1 MSEQLYNIE
10 KILERRKVN
19 GRTEYKIK
27 WEGYPM
33 SQCTWEPFSNLETA
47 KELVEEFDRLHPL
60 PVPVKYKSEKKTKTN
75 SLIGKKRNLSPLEN
89 GNNENIMQEN
99 VVNLNNTQN
108 PIKINE
114 EDSKSDIKEVNDEN
128 KDGKTYIIDDNLKA
142 VITVKQQ
149 SETLV
154 AIVEKLDE
162 KGELVKV
169 NIPTDELRRTNPWIL
184 LNFYESKIKFT

>member
-60 PVPVKYKSEKKTKTN
+60 PTQPKKKTKAN
-75 SLIGKKRNLSPLEN
+75 SLIGRKRNLSPLEN

-99 VVNLNNTQN
+99 VVNLNNIQN
-108 PIKINE
+108 PIKIND
-114 EDSKSDIKEVNDEN
+114 EDSKSDIKEVNEVNDEN
-128 KDGKTYIIDDNLKA
+128 KNGKTYIIDDNLKA

-149 SETLV
+149 GETLV

-162 KGELVKV
+162 NGELVKV